1 MKSDPQ
7 LELNRLVP
15 QAPDVDPDSHVY
27 SPKWVDATAQSLLD
41 AAPDAMLVV
50 NQAGEIVVA
59 NVQAERLFG
68 RSREELIGLAVESL
82 IPAKIRAQHPQH
94 RTKFFNDPR
103 TRPMG
108 LGLHLSGLRKDGTE
122 VPVEISLSQITNEA
136 GTFVVSAIRD
146 ATDRRRAEGLKMLDA
161 VLRET
166 RESEERFSLIAD
178 TSPALI
184 WMSGTDK
191 SYTYFNK
198 PWLDFIGRS
207 LEDEVENSDWEERVH
222 PEDLARCLD
231 TYAQAFD
238 HREEFRME
246 YRLRRHDGEYRWVF
260 DIGVPRFNQDRC
272 FVGYIGIGVDVTE
285 RKLAEKE
292 LGVANERLSLAMQAG
307 RVGGW
312 EWDLKS
318 DSSLRFGET
327 YALLGIT
334 PGTQRGSVQEFW
346 DVVHPEDRVRFHD
359 VLENAKQSHSE
370 FNHEFRVVWPDGS
383 IHWLRSHGRYSY
395 GMTAQPERLLGI
407 SIEITE
413 RKLAEEA
420 QLRHSAI
427 VQSCDDAIISMDLQG
442 TITDWNAAAESIYG
456 YSKEESVGQD
466 VEFIIPPELRTR
478 ETEILKRLQSGESTR
493 HFETVHVRKDGSR
506 VSVSLTLSP
515 IRDSA
520 GCIVGAS
527 EITRDISEAKR
538 AQEQLQKSYAEVREL
553 KEKLQAESDY
563 LQEEV
568 RVIGRYEEIVGQSEA
583 LKQVLWKVE
592 QVATTDSVVL
602 ITGESGTG
610 KELVARAV
618 HDRSKRRDRV
628 LVKVDCASLP
638 ATLIESELFGREK
651 GAYTGALTRQVG
663 RIETAEGS
671 TLFLDEIGELGVE
684 LQAKLLRVVQEG
696 NFERLGSSKTTHVN
710 VRLIAATHRNLAE
723 RVKNETFREDLFYRL
738 NVFPI
743 HVPPLRERVDDIPLL
758 ATAFLREFEKK
769 MGKEPCRVSS
779 KMMDELKRYPW
790 PGNIRELRNVIER
803 AVIITSGD
811 KLNLQMPRAS
821 NVVSIRTLK
830 EAEYQQIVAALE
842 KTGWRIKGSDG
853 AAELLGMNPSTLY
866 TTMRRL
872 HIPNR
877 HEKGGMK
884 S

>member
-1 MKSDPQ
+1 MKSDPHDGSTP
-7 LELNRLVP
+7 LLP
-15 QAPDVDPDSHVY
+15 QTPGAEGDPHVF
-27 SPKWVDATAQSLLD
+27 SPKWVDVTSQSLLD

-59 NVQAERLFG
+59 NGQAEKLFG
-68 RSREELIGLAVESL
+68 RTHAELIGLSVESL
-82 IPAKIRAQHPQH
+82 IPSRLRAEHPHH
-94 RTKFFNDPR
+94 RESFFNDQR
-103 TRPMG
+103 TRPMAMG
-108 LGLHLSGLRKDGTE
+108 SQLSALRKDGTE
-122 VPVEISLSQITNEA
+122 VPVEISLSHITNEA

-146 ATDRRRAEGLKMLDA
+146 ATDRRRAEGLKMSDA

-178 TSPALI
+178 TAPALI

-191 SYTYFNK
+191 AYTYFNR

-207 LEDEVENSDWEERVH
+207 LEDEVGNSDWEERVH
-222 PEDLARCLD
+222 PEDLARCVH

-238 HREEFRME
+238 RREEFRTE

-260 DIGVPRFNQDRC
+260 NVGVPRFNPDRC
-272 FVGYIGIGVDVTE
+272 FIGYIGIGIDVTE
-285 RKLAEKE
+285 RKMAEEELA
-292 LGVANERLSLAMQAG
+292 VVNERLSLAMRAG

-318 DSSLRFGET
+318 GRNVWFEET
-327 YALLGIT
+327 HALLGTAPDAPARSI
-334 PGTQRGSVQEFW
+334 QDFW
-346 DVVHPEDRVRFHD
+346 ERVHPEDRVRLH
-359 VLENAKQSHSE
+359 VALQKAKENRTE
-370 FNHEFRVVWPDGS
+370 FNHEFRVVWPDGT
-383 IHWLRSHGRYSY
+383 IHWLRSHGRYSS
-395 GMTAQPERLLGI
+395 GTNGQPERLMGI
-407 SIEITE
+407 SIDITE

-466 VEFIIPPELRTR
+466 VGFIIPPELRTR

-493 HFETVHVRKDGSR
+493 HFETVRVRKDGSR

-515 IRDSA
+515 IRDAS
-520 GCIVGAS
+520 GRILGAS
-527 EITRDISEAKR
+527 KITRDISETKQ
-538 AQEQLQKSYAEVREL
+538 AQEELQKSYAEVREL
-553 KEKLQAESDY
+553 KERLQAESDY

-663 RIETAEGS
+663 RIETAESS

-696 NFERLGSSKTTHVN
+696 NFERLGSSKTTHIN

-743 HVPPLRERVDDIPLL
+743 HVPPLRERVEDIPLL
-758 ATAFLREFEKK
+758 VTAFLREFEKK

-803 AVIITSGD
+803 AVIITTSD
-811 KLNLQMPRAS
+811 KLNLQMPRTS

-830 EAEYQQIVAALE
+830 EAESQQILAALE

>member
-1 MKSDPQ
+1 MKSDPHDGSTP
-7 LELNRLVP
+7 LLPEALD
-15 QAPDVDPDSHVY
+15 AAADPDVVL
-27 SPKWVDATAQSLLD
+27 PKWVDVTSQSLLD

-50 NQAGEIVVA
+50 NRAGEIVVA
-59 NVQAERLFG
+59 NGQAETLFG
-68 RSREELIGLAVESL
+68 RTHAELIGLSVELL
-82 IPAKIRAQHPQH
+82 IPSRLRAEHSHH
-94 RTKFFNDPR
+94 REDFFEDQR
-103 TRPMG
+103 TRPMAMG
-108 LGLHLSGLRKDGTE
+108 SQLSALRKDGTE
-122 VPVEISLSQITNEA
+122 VPVEISLSHITNEA
-136 GTFVVSAIRD
+136 GTFVVSSIRD

-161 VLRET
+161 VLRGT

-178 TSPALI
+178 TAPALI
-184 WMSGTDK
+184 WMSGTGK
-191 SYTYFNK
+191 AYTYFNR

-207 LEDEVENSDWEERVH
+207 LEDQVGNNDWEERIH
-222 PEDLARCLD
+222 PEDLARCVH

-238 HREEFRME
+238 RREEFRME

-260 DIGVPRFNQDRC
+260 NVGVPRFNPDRC
-272 FVGYIGIGVDVTE
+272 FIGYIGIGIDVTE
-285 RKLAEKE
+285 RKMAEEE
-292 LGVANERLSLAMQAG
+292 LGVVNERLSLAMRAG

-318 DSSLRFGET
+318 GRNVWFEET
-327 YALLGIT
+327 HALLGTAADAPARSILD
-334 PGTQRGSVQEFW
+334 FW
-346 DVVHPEDRVRFHD
+346 ERVHPEDRVRLHD
-359 VLENAKQSHSE
+359 ALQRAKENRTE
-370 FNHEFRVVWPDGS
+370 FNHEFRVVWPDGT
-383 IHWLRSHGRYSY
+383 IHWLQSQGRYSY
-395 GMTAQPERLLGI
+395 GVQAQPERLLGI

-413 RKLAEEA
+413 RRLAEEA

-442 TITDWNAAAESIYG
+442 TITDWNAAAETIYG

-493 HFETVHVRKDGSR
+493 HFETVRVRKDGSR

-520 GCIVGAS
+520 GRIVGAS
-527 EITRDISEAKR
+527 KITRDISGAKQ
-538 AQEQLQKSYAEVREL
+538 AQQELQKSYAEVREL
-553 KEKLQAESDY
+553 KERLQAESDY

-610 KELVARAV
+610 KELIARAV

-638 ATLIESELFGREK
+638 ATLIEGELFGREK

-743 HVPPLRERVDDIPLL
+743 HVPPLRERVEDIPLL
-758 ATAFLREFEKK
+758 VTAFLREFEKK

-803 AVIITSGD
+803 AVIITTGD

-821 NVVSIRTLK
+821 NVVTIRTLK

-877 HEKGGMK
+877 HEKGGLK